1 MIDPVETIEECEV
14 AIVGAGPA
22 GCTAAAVLA
31 ELGHDV
37 LLLDQSDFPRDKPC
51 GDGVGGPAVELAGRL
66 GLGTLLA
73 TAPEVE
79 STRIVVGH
87 RRVTAIPFATTK
99 GRPLPRCLPR
109 REFDAALLAAARERG
124 VRFRRA
130 RVASLERGERSQW
143 LSAVDGEV
151 PIAVEAGFA
160 IAADGATS
168 RLRRQAL
175 TATERPRAY
184 AIRAYFRTEK
194 PVEPVFRVDLP
205 VEVDGRILPG
215 YGWVFPIDEH
225 TVNVGVGSNYIPH
238 QEVPSLRRVLDIY
251 VDQLRTKSA
260 RQVGDLEPLGRPLGS
275 PVGVRRQV
283 EVAGH
288 PGLALVGDAAGTTS
302 PITGEGI
309 SFAMRGAEELAR
321 ELHRND
327 RRRRGPS
334 SPAVVEGNVWRAFP
348 QVGIDT
354 SAAVRVATLRA
365 NQAPSAAAS
374 VRSPAGPF
382 LEAVWRM
389 LPKSAYGTGIA
400 ETPAWAALS
409 DCDRALGGSLER
421 VNDLLLERLADP
433 MPFVTE
439 VIHDS
444 IRGHLGPMYAAAVL
458 ATASGAGGAEDAGG
472 ASDAGISAEVVGVL
486 PKLLTML
493 VDRASS
499 RQLKLNN
506 AWAVLAGDFAATRSL
521 AAAARLG
528 PAAVTA
534 LSRACQR
541 GCAGG
546 MLDTTARYAADRTPE
561 NWLEAG
567 QETEGSAMVLATEF
581 GTIVAGGDAAAEPLR
596 EFGLELGVAIRLAEE
611 IVELAGDAAEGG
623 EGGGLDRGIY
633 SLPVLYAAQAA
644 PTLPRLLAQ
653 HAAEGN
659 RGEEIVAVVK
669 ECGALERAVSECG
682 ERAERARARA
692 ESWTGND
699 GRALAALASLPL
711 EYVAARTSAGAPS
724 ACR

>member
-1 MIDPVETIEECEV
+1 VAAAVETREECEV

-22 GCTAAAVLA
+22 GCTAAAILA

-37 LLLDQSDFPRDKPC
+37 LLIDQSDFPRDKPC
-51 GDGVGGPAVELAGRL
+51 GDGVGGPAVELAARL
-66 GLGTLLA
+66 GLGALLA
-73 TAPEVE
+73 AAPEVR

-87 RRVTAIPFATTK
+87 RRVAEIPFAAGK
-99 GRPLPRCLPR
+99 GQVLPRCVRR
-109 REFDAALLAAARERG
+109 REFDAALQAAALERG

-130 RVASLERGERSQW
+130 RVASLERGERRQR
-143 LSAVDGEV
+143 LAAVDADV
-151 PIAVEAGFA
+151 PVAVEAGFA

-168 RLRRQAL
+168 RLRRQVRA
-175 TATERPRAY
+175 ATERPRAY
-184 AIRAYFRTEK
+184 AIRGYYRTEK
-194 PVEPVFRVDLP
+194 PVEPVFRCDLP

-260 RQVGDLEPLGRPLGS
+260 RQVGDLEALGPPLGS
-275 PVGVRRQV
+275 PVGVRRRI
-283 EVAGH
+283 EIAGD

-321 ELHRND
+321 ELHRKD
-327 RRRRGPS
+327 RRRGAAP
-334 SPAVVEGNVWRAFP
+334 PAVVEGNVWRAFP

-354 SAAVRVATLRA
+354 SAAIRVATLRA

-382 LEAVWRM
+382 LEAIWRM

-409 DCDRALGGSLER
+409 DCDRALGASLER

-458 ATASGAGGAEDAGG
+458 ATAGDAR
-472 ASDAGISAEVVGVL
+472 AADEAADAGISAEVVGVL

-521 AAAARLG
+521 SAAAKLG
-528 PAAVTA
+528 PAAVSA

-546 MLDTTARYAADRTPE
+546 MLDTAARYTPDRTPE
-561 NWLEAG
+561 SWLEAAR
-567 QETEGSAMVLATEF
+567 ETEGSAMVLATEF
-581 GTIVAGGDAAAEPLR
+581 GAMVMGEDVAAAAPLR
-596 EFGLELGVAIRLAEE
+596 EFGLELGVAVRLAEE
-611 IVELAGDAAEGG
+611 IVELCGDAGDGAESDAHT
-623 EGGGLDRGIY
+623 LDRGIY
-633 SLPVLYAAQAA
+633 SLPVLYATRAE
-644 PTLPRLLAQ
+644 PTLSRLLVQ
-653 HAAEGN
+653 HAAEGD
-659 RGEEIVAVVK
+659 RGAEIATVVT
-669 ECGALERAVSECG
+669 ESGALGRAVSECG
-682 ERAERARARA
+682 ERAERARACA

-711 EYVAARTSAGAPS
+711 EYVAARTSADAPS